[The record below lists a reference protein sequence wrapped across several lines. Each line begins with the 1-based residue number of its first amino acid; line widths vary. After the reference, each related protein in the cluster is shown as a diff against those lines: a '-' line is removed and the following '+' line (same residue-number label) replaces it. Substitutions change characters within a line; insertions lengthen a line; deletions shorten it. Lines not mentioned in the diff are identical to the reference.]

1 MTRRRL
7 VADVGG
13 TRSRFG
19 VSDGPG
25 RISDIRI
32 YETAARPS
40 FAGTMAAYLTDIG
53 AEPAG
58 AWCRDVHIAAAGPV
72 DAGTVRLTNS
82 AWRISA
88 DEISRDLGGLPVAL
102 VNDLEAVGLLLP
114 HLTPADTSPIG
125 AAPDAAS
132 GSGLIGNRIAVNVG
146 TGFGAA
152 TAVRLAGGKSDARWT
167 IAAGEAGHM
176 TLAAVTPEEATALA
190 FAHSVE
196 DVLSGAGVAR
206 LYEAVA
212 GTSSAGPTANAV
224 FAAAASDPFAAITVQ
239 ILSRVLGRIA
249 GDLVLATGAWDG
261 AYLCGTVAQAWAG
274 VGDTAAFRAEF
285 ERKGAMSARM
295 ALVPVH
301 VITAPEPALLGL
313 SHADAESG

>member
-40 FAGTMAAYLTDIG
+40 FAGTMAAYLADIG

-114 HLTPADTSPIG
+114 HLAPADTSPIG
-125 AAPDAAS
+125 SAS
-132 GSGLIGNRIAVNVG
+132 GAGLVGNRIAVNVG

-152 TAVRLAGGKSDARWT
+152 TAVRLGGGKSNVRWT

-176 TLAAVTPEEATALA
+176 TLAAVTPEEAAALA

-206 LYEAVA
+206 LYDAVA
-212 GTSSAGPTANAV
+212 GTPGAGPTANAI

-239 ILSRVLGRIA
+239 ILSRLLGRIA
-249 GDLVLATGAWDG
+249 GDLVLASGSWDG
-261 AYLCGTVAQAWAG
+261 AFLCGTVAQAWAG

-295 ALVPVH
+295 AMVPVH

>member
-40 FAGTMAAYLTDIG
+40 FAVTMAAYFADIG
-53 AEPAG
+53 ADLSG
-58 AWCRDVHIAAAGPV
+58 NWCRDVHIAAAGPV

-82 AWRISA
+82 TWRITA
-88 DEISRDLGGLPVAL
+88 DEISRDLGGLSVAL

-114 HLTPADTSPIG
+114 HLTSADTSPIG
-125 AAPDAAS
+125 PDR
-132 GSGLIGNRIAVNVG
+132 GTGLVGNRIAVNVG

-152 TAVRLAGGKSDARWT
+152 TAIRSRADESGLRWT
-167 IAAGEAGHM
+167 IAAGESGHM
-176 TLAAVTPEEATALA
+176 TLAAVTAEEAAVLA

-212 GTSSAGPTANAV
+212 GTSSDGPTANAV
-224 FAAAASDPFAAITVQ
+224 FAAAASDPFAAVTVQ
-239 ILSRVLGRIA
+239 ILSRLLGRIA
-249 GDLVLATGAWDG
+249 GDLVLAAGAWDG

-274 VGDTAAFRAEF
+274 VGDIAAFRAEF

-295 ALVPVH
+295 AQVPVH

>member
-25 RISDIRI
+25 RLSDIRI

-40 FAGTMAAYLTDIG
+40 FAGAMADYLSDIG
-53 AEPAG
+53 ADPID
-58 AWCRDVHIAAAGPV
+58 AWCRDVHVAAAGPV
-72 DAGTVRLTNS
+72 DAGIVELTNS

-88 DEISRDLGGLPVAL
+88 DELSGALGGVPVRL
-102 VNDLEAVGLLLP
+102 VNALEAVGLLLP
-114 HLTPADTSPIG
+114 HLASRDTQRIG
-125 AAPDAAS
+125 SANS
-132 GSGLIGNRIAVNVG
+132 SRLVGNRIAVNVG

-152 TAVRLAGGKSDARWT
+152 TAVRAPDGSRGMRWA

-176 TLAAVTPEEATALA
+176 TLAPVTPEEVAALA
-190 FAHSVE
+190 FATSVE

-206 LYEAVA
+206 LYESLS
-212 GTSSAGPTANAV
+212 GTPEGYRTANAV
-224 FAAAASDPFAAITVQ
+224 FAGVASDPIAAIAVQ
-239 ILSRVLGRIA
+239 ILSRLLGRIA
-249 GDLVLATGAWDG
+249 GDLVLATAAWDG
-261 AYLCGTVAQAWAG
+261 VYLCGTVAQTWAG
-274 VGDTAAFRAEF
+274 VGDPATFRAEF
-285 ERKGAMSARM
+285 ERKGPMSTRM
-295 ALVPVH
+295 AQVPAY

-313 SHADAESG
+313 SHADAQSG